1 MVEEGAVSIFVEI
14 STSKEEASQVQ
25 AIELLTILACEDDAA
40 IKQKVMEEGVL
51 GSLVRVLHLTSP
63 HSSKA
68 KEVALRAIE
77 NLCFSSPSSMNY
89 LMSSGFLDRALYLI
103 RSGEISIQQESALK
117 AILAAETLSGMIS
130 IQRNR
135 RRFVREDENVDRIL
149 ELLDPEEKSVTKKF
163 LLAALVSLTDDST
176 SARGGR

>member
-89 LMSSGFLDRALYLI
+89 LMSSGFLDRVLYLI
-103 RSGEISIQQESALK
+103 RSGEISIQQEESALK
-117 AILAAETLSGMIS
+117 AVARFSGLSEAI
-130 IQRNR
+130 
-135 RRFVREDENVDRIL
+135 
-149 ELLDPEEKSVTKKF
+149 KK
-163 LLAALVSLTDDST
+163 AI
-176 SARGGR
+176 GGRWLHP

>member
-1 MVEEGAVSIFVEI
+1 MLKLMVEEGAVSIFVEI

-25 AIELLTILACEDDAA
+25 AIELLTILACEDDDG

-117 AILAAETLSGMIS
+117 AVARFSGLSEAI
-130 IQRNR
+130 
-135 RRFVREDENVDRIL
+135 
-149 ELLDPEEKSVTKKF
+149 KK
-163 LLAALVSLTDDST
+163 AI
-176 SARGGR
+176 GGRWLHP